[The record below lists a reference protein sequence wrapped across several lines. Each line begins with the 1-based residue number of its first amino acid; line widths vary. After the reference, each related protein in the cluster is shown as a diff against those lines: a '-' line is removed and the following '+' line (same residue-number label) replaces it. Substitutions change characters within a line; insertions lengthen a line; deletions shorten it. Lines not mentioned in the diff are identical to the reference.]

1 MKYPTLAIRDRHKR
15 GLMPF
20 RTAFSK
26 YSCRDGYFKP
36 VHEGDHKAPH
46 LPSKLRR
53 QSAGNWVLENGFEVR
68 RLNLTGL

>member
-1 MKYPTLAIRDRHKR
+1 
-15 GLMPF
+15 MPF
-20 RTAFSK
+20 LAAFNK

-53 QSAGNWVLENGFEVR
+53 QSAGNWVLENGFEVSR
-68 RLNLTGL
+68 PNLIWLTGGDSHEKLK